1 MSSPILSKHISTP
14 IGPLVIGSFED
25 KICFLEFYLPQRY
38 KEMSGKLLKTF
49 DAEILEGT
57 NAVLEQAE
65 KELQEYFDGKRKVFT
80 VPLDLRGSEFELK
93 VWNQLLKIPYGQV
106 CSYSDIAKRI
116 RKLQSV
122 RAVGGANHNNPVAII
137 VPCHRVVG
145 KNGSLTGY
153 GGGMDKKRFLL
164 ELEQGGVLKLEGF

>member
-1 MSSPILSKHISTP
+1 MASIVSYHIQTP
-14 IGPLVIGSFED
+14 LGPMVLGSIED
-25 KICFLEFYLPQRY
+25 KICFLEFYLPERY
-38 KEMSGKLLKTF
+38 QEMSGKIRKTY
-49 DAEILEGT
+49 DAELVEGS
-57 NAVLEQAE
+57 NSVIEQAE
-65 KELQEYFDGKRKVFT
+65 KELQEYFSGTRKVFT

-116 RKLQSV
+116 RNLQSI
-122 RAVGGANHNNPVAII
+122 RAVGGANHNNPIAII

-153 GGGMDKKRFLL
+153 GGGLEKKKFLL
-164 ELEQGGVLKLEGF
+164 ELEQGGTLGI